1 MKLERI
7 RPQDYPGLRQ
17 LFGKQ
22 AYRLCVYS
30 LPSLLSWSNSVY
42 QPYAAISDDVLTI
55 AAEYDEAHRKDRHL
69 ILPVS
74 PTKQFA
80 PDELADI
87 AEKLGYTAYWFV
99 PEDYIRQFGEE
110 QIGRFFEIS
119 EQIGFADYIYLKEDL
134 AELKG
139 NKYSK
144 KRNLIH
150 QFDKEYVQTNR
161 IKTEP
166 ITPALASECLIFLD
180 EWCEER
186 DCGGE
191 KQDDLA
197 CEKQAAANM
206 IRHIGEFDVKGL
218 ATRIDGKI
226 GAFGIASRL
235 TEEIGVLH
243 FEKALAAVKGLYQY
257 FDNLCAKTLF
267 NGHVYINK
275 ESDMNVPGLMQAKK
289 SYHPAMMVKSYTLT
303 LR

>member
-1 MKLERI
+1 MKLEQI
-7 RPQDYPGLRQ
+7 RPQDYPGLKR
-17 LFGKQ
+17 FFEKQ

-30 LPSLLSWSNSVY
+30 LPSLLSWNNSVY
-42 QPYAAISDDVLTI
+42 QPYVAISDDVLMI
-55 AAEYDEAHRKDRHL
+55 AAEYDEAHQKDRHL

-74 PTKQFA
+74 PSRQFA

-87 AEKLGYTAYWFV
+87 AKKLGYTAYWFV
-99 PEDYIRQFGEE
+99 PEDYIHQFGEE
-110 QIGRFFEIS
+110 QIGCFFDVS
-119 EQIGFADYIYLKEDL
+119 EQIGFADYIYRKEDL

-166 ITPALASECLIFLD
+166 ITPSLASECLNFLD

-186 DCGGE
+186 DCSE

-243 FEKALAAVKGLYQY
+243 F
-257 FDNLCAKTLF
+257 DLCAKQLF
-267 NGHVYINK
+267 NGYAYINK

-289 SYHPAMMVKSYTLT
+289 SYHPAMMVKSYTMT